1 MRKQEGCLISA
12 VAPGSPA
19 ASAGVAPGD
28 RLLLLDRRPVRDI
41 IDYKIMEA
49 DRRVE
54 LLLRKKDGHLQRLR
68 ITKEEDTPLGL
79 QFQPPTM
86 APVRRCRN
94 RCLFCFVDQNPP
106 GLRRALYLKD
116 DDYRLSFLYGNFIT
130 LNNLSEADMERI
142 VKLRLSPLY
151 VSVHSTDPVVRR
163 RLFGTPRAASGLRN
177 LHRLLQQGI
186 QVHAQVV
193 LCPGINTGPQLEK
206 TVRDLASMG
215 TGVLSIALVPV
226 GLTRYRRETDEPLR
240 RVTPSEAAEIV
251 AAAENWQRRFRAERG
266 SRLVFPADELY
277 RLAGADYPD
286 AASYEGYPQLENG
299 VGLARIFLDELARV
313 KITLPGELK
322 RPVSAAVATGRE
334 AAPLLEELVKAFSE
348 IRGLDLRLRVIENRF
363 FGPTVTVAGLLTG
376 ADLMEGL
383 SGADLGEV
391 LFISPALLR
400 EGTDLFLDG
409 VSVGQLQEALGVT
422 LRPVGGPQE
431 LAEYL
436 QSLALQAR
444 EGKIH

>member
-1 MRKQEGCLISA
+1 MEQT
-12 VAPGSPA
+12 
-19 ASAGVAPGD
+19 AGWNSCW
-28 RLLLLDRRPVRDI
+28 
-41 IDYKIMEA
+41 
-49 DRRVE
+49 
-54 LLLRKKDGHLQRLR
+54 KKDGRLQRLR

-240 RVTPSEAAEIV
+240 RSPPRKRRRSWPRRRTGSGASGRNG
-251 AAAENWQRRFRAERG
+251 AAAWFPRRRTLPAGRR
-266 SRLVFPADELY
+266 RLSCRF
-277 RLAGADYPD
+277 
-286 AASYEGYPQLENG
+286 EGYPSW
-299 VGLARIFLDELARV
+299 R
-313 KITLPGELK
+313 
-322 RPVSAAVATGRE
+322 TGH
-334 AAPLLEELVKAFSE
+334 L
-348 IRGLDLRLRVIENRF
+348 
-363 FGPTVTVAGLLTG
+363 
-376 ADLMEGL
+376 ADL
-383 SGADLGEV
+383 S
-391 LFISPALLR
+391 
-400 EGTDLFLDG
+400 
-409 VSVGQLQEALGVT
+409 
-422 LRPVGGPQE
+422 
-431 LAEYL
+431 
-436 QSLALQAR
+436 
-444 EGKIH
+444 